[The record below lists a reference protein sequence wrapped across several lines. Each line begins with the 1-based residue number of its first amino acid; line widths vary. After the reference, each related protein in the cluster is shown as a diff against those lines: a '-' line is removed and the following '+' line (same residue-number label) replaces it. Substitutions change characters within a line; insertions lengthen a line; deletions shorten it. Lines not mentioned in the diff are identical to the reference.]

1 MIKRNSCIIIILLIL
16 SFFSLTSA
24 KEEKADSY
32 LSCILHVMDEDGEYS
47 VNVSEYKGKDKYCRR
62 DNWESQAQGPVSY
75 IIIRE
80 TGGKTSSYTVIHS
93 MKKIYAMSGEKDAVP
108 VMEEDWLG
116 DLHLKL
122 IEREELSSEKW
133 EGYMCKKTRFINRD
147 TDENCTVWFSEKL
160 SRWLKITSNISD
172 FTFYME
178 MTKINTKAF
187 NMNIFNLPKNYKIV
201 KIDPK
206 KIDSFPVYER

>member
-1 MIKRNSCIIIILLIL
+1 
-16 SFFSLTSA
+16 
-24 KEEKADSY
+24 
-32 LSCILHVMDEDGEYS
+32 MDEDGEYS

>member
-1 MIKRNSCIIIILLIL
+1 MMKRNSFIIIILLVL
-16 SFFSLTSA
+16 SSFYLSEA
-24 KEEKADSY
+24 KEEKNDAY
-32 LSCILHVMDEDGEYS
+32 LSCLLHVTDEDGECS
-47 VNVSEYKGKDKYCRR
+47 INVSEYKGKDKYCRR
-62 DNWESQAQGPVSY
+62 DNWESQSQGPVSY

-80 TGGKTSSYTVIHS
+80 NSGKTSSYTIIHS
-93 MKKIYAMSGEKDAVP
+93 MKKIYAMSGEKDSVP

-116 DLHLKL
+116 DLHMKL
-122 IEREELSSEKW
+122 IEREELSPEKW

-147 TDENCTVWFSEKL
+147 TDESCTVWFSDKL
-160 SRWLKITSNISD
+160 SRWVKITSNISD
-172 FTFYME
+172 FTFDME

-206 KIDSFPVYER
+206 KIDSFPCI